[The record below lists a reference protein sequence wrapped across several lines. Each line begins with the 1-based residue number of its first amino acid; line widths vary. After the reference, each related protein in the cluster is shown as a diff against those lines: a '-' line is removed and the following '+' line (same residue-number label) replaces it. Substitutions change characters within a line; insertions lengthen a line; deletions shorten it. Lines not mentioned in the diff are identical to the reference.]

1 VNGIPFDRREGVVY
15 VDSVQLAHLL
25 RRTEYVARP
34 NRMTELAAATRSDAI
49 DNILHVTTPVAI
61 PAYIDHDI
69 EGEGYKQWVFAVN
82 WWIDRM
88 VDSPRPMQERMAFFW
103 HGHFCSGWDK
113 VNSARAMLEQNAL
126 FRNSAFGNFRTMT
139 QTMSLQPAMLF
150 YLDNL
155 DNVQTSPNQNFAREL
170 MELFM
175 LGVVDQNGQPNYTE
189 NDVIAAAAAWT
200 GHGIDWKTR
209 LYKFWPGDHDN
220 TLKSF
225 MGVLPL
231 RNWNGPDIIN
241 YLLQENLAKKMVACK
256 FLSKKLWEHF
266 AYGTP
271 AQPIIDA
278 LAQVLYDN
286 DLSIKPWVKAM
297 LMRDEFYSVAATQ
310 GLVRS
315 PLEFIVN
322 LMHFTGYR
330 GAQMNPQWYVE
341 GMGQVPF
348 NPPNVAGWK
357 TNAYWVNT
365 SVFGSRAE
373 FARNATWKLRQN
385 DANQVGKG
393 RTPTQAVDFVAGMFG
408 LTTNGLSLSTVTRNA
423 MVSFVTA
430 SRTQESAGSWWESTN
445 LRTMMM
451 MTPEFHVA

>member
-1 VNGIPFDRREGVVY
+1 M
-15 VDSVQLAHLL
+15 DSVQLAHLL

-34 NRMTELAAATRSDAI
+34 NRMTELAAATRSEAVD
-49 DNILHVTTPVAI
+49 DILNVTTPVAI
-61 PAYIDHDI
+61 PTYIDHDI
-69 EGEGYKQWVFAVN
+69 DGQGYNQWVFAVQ

-88 VDSPRPMQERMAFFW
+88 VDSPKPMQERMAFFW

-113 VNSARAMLEQNAL
+113 VDSARAMLEQNAL
-126 FRNSAFGNFRTMT
+126 FRDSAFGNFRTMT
-139 QTMSLQPAMLF
+139 QTMALQPAMLL

-155 DNVQTSPNQNFAREL
+155 DNVKTSPNQNFAREL
-170 MELFM
+170 MELFT

-189 NDVIAAAAAWT
+189 NDVAAAAAAWT
-200 GHGIDWKTR
+200 GHGIDWTTR
-209 LYKFWPGDHDN
+209 LYKFWPGDHDT

-225 MGVLPL
+225 MGVLPQ
-231 RNWNGPDIIN
+231 RNWNGPDIID

-266 AYGTP
+266 AHEGP
-271 AQPIIDA
+271 SQIVIDA
-278 LAQVLYDN
+278 LAQVLFEN
-286 DLSIKPWVKAM
+286 DLSVKPWVKAM
-297 LMRDEFYSVAATQ
+297 LMRDEFYSTAATQ

-322 LMHFTGYR
+322 LLYFTGYR

-341 GMGQVPF
+341 GMGQIPF

-365 SVFGSRAE
+365 SVFGSRAG
-373 FARNATWKLRQN
+373 FARDATWRLRQN
-385 DANQVGKG
+385 DANRVGLG
-393 RTPTQAVDFVAGMFG
+393 RTPAQAVDFVAGMFG
-408 LTTNGLSLSTVTRNA
+408 LATNGLSLSTVTRDA
-423 MVSFVTA
+423 MVNFVAA
-430 SRTQESAGSWWESTN
+430 SRTHEPAGSWWENTN
-445 LRTMMM
+445 LLTMIM